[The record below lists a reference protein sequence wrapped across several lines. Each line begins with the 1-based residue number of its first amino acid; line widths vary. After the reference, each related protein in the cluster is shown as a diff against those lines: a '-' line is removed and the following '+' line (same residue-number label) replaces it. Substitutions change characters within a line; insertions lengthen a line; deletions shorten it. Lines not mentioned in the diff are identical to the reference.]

1 MQSRSRAMSDASRMT
16 PSDQG
21 NDRTCVVHA
30 FSTVLAANMMGKYG
44 VAIDREEITTL
55 STAMVGFNGCQP
67 EDLVDAW
74 NHCYQEQPLIEQPP
88 FVHDVSK
95 HRRYK
100 FRVDD
105 GGGRIGTIE
114 EAYNALAAIKEA
126 NLQLMCVITMPGG
139 SPGGHAV
146 VATNTYPLTP
156 PEMVALNS
164 WGVQHR
170 PRIDITRDNFR
181 YAMLFYPDLVEC
193 RQGNTRV
200 PIDPGYDALYEHDA
214 NGIQHTRLYEQV
226 EVVEEQRE
234 GRPTV
239 WREAEEERAARREA
253 ERRSRERELEQRV
266 VHGVHAAE
274 TLIAQRQG
282 A

>member
-1 MQSRSRAMSDASRMT
+1 M
-16 PSDQG
+16 
-21 NDRTCVVHA
+21 HA

-44 VAIDREEITTL
+44 VAIDREEIATL

-74 NHCYQEQPLIEQPP
+74 NHWDQEQPLIEQPP

-100 FRVDD
+100 IRVDD

-114 EAYNALAAIKEA
+114 EAYSALAAIKEA

-164 WGVQHR
+164 WGAQNR
-170 PRIDITRDNFR
+170 PRIDVTRDNFR
-181 YAMLFYPDLVEC
+181 YAMVFYPDLVEC

-200 PIDPGYDALYEHDA
+200 PIDPGYDALYEHKTDE
-214 NGIQHTRLYEQV
+214 IQHTRLYEQFQ
-226 EVVEEQRE
+226 VVEEQRE
-234 GRPTV
+234 GRPTA

-253 ERRSRERELEQRV
+253 ERRARDNELEQRV
-266 VHGVHAAE
+266 LQGAHAACV
-274 TLIAQRQG
+274 LNARRQG